1 MTNVDSGTV
10 CPSCESSVRPGSNF
24 CEYCGRPLSPEQTVD
39 QYETDS
45 AEGLDPDDASE
56 SVLNTE
62 TAPPWEGVEE
72 DRFEPS
78 LGPAPGAKAV
88 SWKASLRE
96 RAGRS
101 MWSLIL
107 WGGSPVLLLVVL
119 VTAIARDNF
128 RIENTE
134 APLISQEESGNVDLG
149 EAPGLAVPL
158 DIISLFTGEEKTAVF
173 ETVSDLF
180 VRPRGVTTANGNLY
194 VVDPDQGALFVLDS
208 DGQQL
213 AQVLHADRRFIEP
226 VDVATDEAGNVYV
239 LDAGDGGQISI
250 HSAIGEFIQVVPIA
264 DRVADRSRGID
275 VDSLG
280 RIWVALTPALAV
292 AAFDTSGQELYRIS
306 TDFEGTDLQPVD
318 VAFHSESSIYVS
330 SAGNTAV
337 MRFSLG
343 GELLNLW
350 PLVTA
355 NSVDGPHLSLD
366 SEGNLYAT
374 QPEQGGILRIA
385 GDGADEMEAWVLPGG
400 QPLRKLVG
408 ITSEESGNLVV
419 TDSENGSIYRVLV
432 AR

>member
-10 CPSCESSVRPGSNF
+10 CPSCESSVRPGGNF
-24 CEYCGRPLSPEQTVD
+24 CEYCGRPLSPEQTYD
-39 QYETDS
+39 QFETDS
-45 AEGLDPDDASE
+45 PEGLDSDYASD
-56 SVLNTE
+56 SVLNIE
-62 TAPPWEGVEE
+62 TAPTWEGPEE
-72 DRFEPS
+72 DRFARS
-78 LGPAPGAKAV
+78 IGPAPGAKAV

-119 VTAIARDNF
+119 VAAIARDNF
-128 RIENTE
+128 RMDNSE

-149 EAPGLAVPL
+149 DAPGLAVPL
-158 DIISLFTGEEKTAVF
+158 DIISPFTGEEKTAVF

-194 VVDPDQGALFVLDS
+194 IVDPEQGALFVLDVN
-208 DGQQL
+208 GQQL
-213 AQVLHADRRFIEP
+213 AQVFHADRRFIEP
-226 VDVATDEAGNVYV
+226 VDVAADEAGNVYV
-239 LDAGDGGQISI
+239 LDAGDGGQVSI
-250 HSAIGEFIQVVPIA
+250 HSPIGEFIQVVPIA

-292 AAFDTSGQELYRIS
+292 AAFDSSGQELIRIS

-318 VAFHSESSIYVS
+318 VAFHSESSVYVS

-366 SEGNLYAT
+366 SEGNLYTT

-385 GDGADEMEAWVLPGG
+385 GDDADEMAAWVLPGE
-400 QPLRKLVG
+400 QSFRKLVG
-408 ITSEESGNLVV
+408 ITSEGSGNLVV

>member
-10 CPSCESSVRPGSNF
+10 CPSCESSVRLGGNF
-24 CEYCGRPLSPEQTVD
+24 CEYCGRPLSPEQTYD

-45 AEGLDPDDASE
+45 PEGLDSDYASE
-56 SVLNTE
+56 SVLNAE
-62 TAPPWEGVEE
+62 AAPTWEGLKE
-72 DRFEPS
+72 DWFEPS
-78 LGPAPGAKAV
+78 IGPAPGAKAV

-119 VTAIARDNF
+119 VAAIARDNF
-128 RIENTE
+128 RMDNSE

-149 EAPGLAVPL
+149 DVPGLAVPL
-158 DIISLFTGEEKTAVF
+158 DIISPFTGEEKTAVF

-194 VVDPDQGALFVLDS
+194 IVDPEQGALFVLDEN
-208 DGQQL
+208 GQQL
-213 AQVLHADRRFIEP
+213 AQVLHANRRFVEP
-226 VDVATDEAGNVYV
+226 VDVAADDAGNVYV
-239 LDAGDGGQISI
+239 LDAGEGGQVSI
-250 HSAIGEFIQVVPIA
+250 HSPIGEFIQVVPIG

-292 AAFDTSGQELYRIS
+292 AAFDTSGQELIRIS

-318 VAFHSESSIYVS
+318 VAFHSESSVYVS

-366 SEGNLYAT
+366 SEGNLYTT

-385 GDGADEMEAWVLPGG
+385 GDGADEMEAWVLPGE

-408 ITSEESGNLVV
+408 ITSEGSGNLVV

>member
-1 MTNVDSGTV
+1 MMNVDSATV
-10 CPSCESSVRPGSNF
+10 CPSCESSVRPGANY
-24 CEYCGRPLSPEQTVD
+24 CEYCGRPLSPEQTYD

-45 AEGLDPDDASE
+45 PEGLDSDCASD
-56 SVLNTE
+56 SVLNAE
-62 TAPPWEGVEE
+62 TTPTWEGPEE
-72 DRFEPS
+72 DRFERS
-78 LGPAPGAKAV
+78 IGREPGAKAV

-119 VTAIARDNF
+119 VAAIARDNF
-128 RIENTE
+128 RMDNSE

-149 EAPGLAVPL
+149 DAPGLAVPL
-158 DIISLFTGEEKTAVF
+158 DIISVFTGEEKTAVF

-194 VVDPDQGALFVLDS
+194 IVDPEQGALFVLDVN
-208 DGQQL
+208 GQQL

-226 VDVATDEAGNVYV
+226 VDVAADDAGNVYV
-239 LDAGDGGQISI
+239 LDAGEGGQVSI
-250 HSAIGEFIQVVPIA
+250 HSPIGEFIQVVPIG

-292 AAFDTSGQELYRIS
+292 AAFDTSGQELIRIS

-318 VAFHSESSIYVS
+318 VAFHSESSVYVS

-366 SEGNLYAT
+366 SEGNLYTT

-385 GDGADEMEAWVLPGG
+385 GDDADEMEAWVLPGG
-400 QPLRKLVG
+400 QPFRKLVG
-408 ITSEESGNLVV
+408 ITLEGSGNLVV

>member
-149 EAPGLAVPL
+149 EVPGLAVPL

-194 VVDPDQGALFVLDS
+194 IVDPEQGALFVLDVN
-208 DGQQL
+208 GQQL

-292 AAFDTSGQELYRIS
+292 AAFDASGQELIRIS

-374 QPEQGGILRIA
+374 QPELGGILRIA